1 MICCTFSKNGTP
13 YSDWNFFLTIP
24 SKPMLSHAFHNRIQ
38 RNHMVLE
45 IPFIGCFIWDRI
57 FNSKPLELHCLITLA
72 SGNYIQCRTINVA
85 NLTRYNSLPRQK
97 KFRHDNTIRSLTI
110 WTEEKWLGF
119 TQEVLTW
126 NISLDNFRFWL
137 WNSLKNQFPIDK
149 HNIDNHSR
157 NNTNLNRNYKCSSI
171 KDIFTF
177 FQGLLFWKKVFHF

>member
-13 YSDWNFFLTIP
+13 YSDWNLFLTIP

-85 NLTRYNSLPRQK
+85 NLTGPCYRVETFLAEEEDYIEASCRASNLWPLHVNLEVES
-97 KFRHDNTIRSLTI
+97 RSPQETGDITLML
-110 WTEEKWLGF
+110 EKDG
-119 TQEVLTW
+119 
-126 NISLDNFRFWL
+126 
-137 WNSLKNQFPIDK
+137 
-149 HNIDNHSR
+149 
-157 NNTNLNRNYKCSSI
+157 I
-171 KDIFTF
+171 KDKILSKNDLDHS
-177 FQGLLFWKKVFHF
+177 LLLWELSKIW